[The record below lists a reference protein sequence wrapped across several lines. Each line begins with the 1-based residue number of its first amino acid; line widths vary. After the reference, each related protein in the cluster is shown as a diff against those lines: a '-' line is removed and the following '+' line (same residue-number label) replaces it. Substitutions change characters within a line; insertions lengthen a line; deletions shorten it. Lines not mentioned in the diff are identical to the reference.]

1 MIKLAD
7 NIPAQNSVICRA
19 NFLPKLEPIVI
30 ASNANPKV
38 TSVVN
43 VTLSPEIPAPIPP
56 PILLIVKL
64 KASGRACFALRY
76 CRRC

>member
-7 NIPAQNSVICRA
+7 KIPAQNSVICRA
-19 NFLPKLEPIVI
+19 NFLPKLEPILI

-43 VTLSPEIPAPIPP
+43 VALSPEMPAPMPP
-56 PILLIVKL
+56 PMLLMVKL
-64 KASGRACFALRY
+64 NASGRACFALRY
-76 CRRC
+76 FRRC